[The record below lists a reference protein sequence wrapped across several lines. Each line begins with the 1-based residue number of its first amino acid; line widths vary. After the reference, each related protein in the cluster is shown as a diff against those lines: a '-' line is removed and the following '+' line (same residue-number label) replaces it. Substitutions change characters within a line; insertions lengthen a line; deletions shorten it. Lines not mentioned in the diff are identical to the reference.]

1 MQLMMG
7 KRIGLVHVLK
17 STLKNKHSFISQTGT
32 SKCDDVSC
40 SEIIRA
46 LQLEEDPE
54 LEAIEE
60 RIESFDDEKY
70 TWKKTRGFVEES
82 LKAMEKELRGLREVL
97 AKDKGQLRALKDGRS
112 FTPRLTAEKS
122 KPNKGKTK
130 KTSVFHPS
138 KKRKNTRG
146 GKKMSSKR
154 LCNSDVD
161 DDEFI
166 ASDDG
171 DIDSDIESDIENS
184 EEKGDSDEESNV
196 SDADSSSGSDGGE
209 YGEDDDDE
217 VTQELLR
224 GKIKDNKDSIQSVR
238 QRFLETRKLKKDA
251 DHALATLKKNIA
263 KAQQEKNAFCS
274 KRRSEFSKDVL
285 KVDFRDGLKD
295 LDGSFVIYLC
305 QQTSSWTCFDFADAA
320 AEDREPENFNPN
332 QNIRDYDAIDL
343 PVFTCSSRDYVR
355 LRGHIS
361 SCSQVRGDGAPT
373 CFTNAKDTGI
383 PDLQQWCQ
391 QLTISS
397 RQRSARSFLA
407 QLKTFAT
414 SVQSYFQGIGD
425 VTTEDRENLRR
436 KWESSGILRNDH
448 VDDHGKDGEYD
459 AWFNID
465 NSNPFAAIFDE
476 LGSRLGAALDS
487 MNKLKPVPKVNE
499 YGHPVG
505 IAPRLALVS
514 STEHQECCP
523 R

>member
-7 KRIGLVHVLK
+7 KRIGLVHDFK
-17 STLKNKHSFISQTGT
+17 STLKNKHSFISQTGSDYDDHT
-32 SKCDDVSC
+32 ITFIASKCDDVSC

-60 RIESFDDEKY
+60 RIESFNDEKY
-70 TWKKTRGFVEES
+70 TWKKTKDFVEGS
-82 LKAMEKELRGLREVL
+82 LKAMKKELKGLREVL
-97 AKDKGQLRALKDGRS
+97 AKDQGQLKALKDGRS

-154 LCNSDVD
+154 LCNSDID

-166 ASDDG
+166 SSD
-171 DIDSDIESDIENS
+171 DSDIESDIESS
-184 EEKGDSDEESNV
+184 EDKGDSDEESNV
-196 SDADSSSGSDGGE
+196 SDADSSPGSDGEGN
-209 YGEDDDDE
+209 DE

-224 GKIKDNKDSIQSVR
+224 GKIKENKGSIKSVR
-238 QRFLETRKLKKDA
+238 QRWSETRKLKKDA
-251 DHALATLKKNIA
+251 DHALANLKKNIA

-295 LDGSFVIYLC
+295 LD
-305 QQTSSWTCFDFADAA
+305 DAA
-320 AEDREPENFNPN
+320 AEDRDPENFHPN

-355 LRGHIS
+355 LKGHIS
-361 SCSQVRGDGAPT
+361 SFSQVRGDGDPT

-397 RQRSARSFLA
+397 RQRSTRSFLA

-448 VDDHGKDGEYD
+448 VDEHGKDGEYN

-465 NSNPFAAIFDE
+465 DSNPFAAIFDE
-476 LGSRLGAALDS
+476 LGNRLGAALDS

-499 YGHPVG
+499 YGHPG
-505 IAPRLALVS
+505 IAPRLALVNS
-514 STEHQECCP
+514 NEHREC
-523 R
+523 